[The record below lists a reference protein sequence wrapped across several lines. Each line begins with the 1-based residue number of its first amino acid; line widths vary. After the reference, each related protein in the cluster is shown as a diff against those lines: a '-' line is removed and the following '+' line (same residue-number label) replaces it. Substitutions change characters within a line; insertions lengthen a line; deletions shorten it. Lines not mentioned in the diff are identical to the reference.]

1 LAIARALVRQPD
13 IYLFDDSFSE
23 LDVSTDARLRT
34 ALRPITADAVTVIV
48 AQRVSTIRDA
58 DQIVV
63 LENGQVVGLG
73 THDELLSA
81 CETYQEIVTSQME
94 GSAA

>member
-1 LAIARALVRQPD
+1 
-13 IYLFDDSFSE
+13 
-23 LDVSTDARLRT
+23 
-34 ALRPITADAVTVIV
+34 
-48 AQRVSTIRDA
+48 VSTIRDA

-73 THDELLSA
+73 TPDELLSA